1 MTFKITAIALS
12 SVLALG
18 FASCGQAAYAQS
30 ADDGVTVSYADL
42 NVATAAGA
50 KTLLHRIQ
58 HAADRFCGVQGVIP
72 LDQQSTYDV
81 CVKDAVDTTVAR
93 LNVPA
98 LTATNS
104 GRPLSTPTD
113 LASAR

>member
-12 SVLALG
+12 AFLALG

-30 ADDGVTVSYADL
+30 ADDGVSVSYADL
-42 NVATAAGA
+42 NISTASGA

-58 HAADRFCGVQGVIP
+58 HAADRYCGVQGVIP
-72 LDQQSTYDV
+72 LDQQPAYDE
-81 CVKDAVDTTVAR
+81 CVVDAVNTTVAR

-98 LTATNS
+98 LTAMAS
-104 GRPLSTPTD
+104 GHPLSAPTD